1 MRWFR
6 GNSKDSSADLE
17 SGVFGSHLAESI
29 LRQSSF
35 KLQNRRND
43 GIGRSIQRV
52 RKRVERRLGRIGLGK
67 GKKVV
72 GGTEEATGS
81 CKFYSNGYLL
91 NDFTLNAIF
100 FFIVGLSRRSSFD
113 YGEGSKESEIV
124 VLKERRLIPLKPVKE
139 GMQRFSFLLEVCVP
153 GTVPDAQLIGAI
165 LDLVGAIL
173 LDNEQNSMIFNQIS

>member
-1 MRWFR
+1 MFWFITKFHYFPFSVRWFR

-17 SGVFGSHLAESI
+17 SGVFGSHLAASI

-35 KLQNRRND
+35 KLQNRRSD

-81 CKFYSNGYLL
+81 CKFYLNGYL
-91 NDFTLNAIF
+91 
-100 FFIVGLSRRSSFD
+100 
-113 YGEGSKESEIV
+113 
-124 VLKERRLIPLKPVKE
+124 
-139 GMQRFSFLLEVCVP
+139 
-153 GTVPDAQLIGAI
+153 
-165 LDLVGAIL
+165 
-173 LDNEQNSMIFNQIS
+173 FNLFYIK

>member
-6 GNSKDSSADLE
+6 RNSKDSSADLE
-17 SGVFGSHLAESI
+17 TGVFGSHLAASI

-35 KLQNRRND
+35 KLQNRQSD

-81 CKFYSNGYLL
+81 CKFHSNSYFF
-91 NDFTLNAIF
+91 NYYYFTLNEF
-100 FFIVGLSRRSSFD
+100 FSS
-113 YGEGSKESEIV
+113 
-124 VLKERRLIPLKPVKE
+124 
-139 GMQRFSFLLEVCVP
+139 
-153 GTVPDAQLIGAI
+153 
-165 LDLVGAIL
+165 
-173 LDNEQNSMIFNQIS
+173 

>member
-17 SGVFGSHLAESI
+17 SGVFGSHLAASI

-35 KLQNRRND
+35 KLQNRRSD

-72 GGTEEATGS
+72 GGTEEAAGS
-81 CKFYSNGYLL
+81 CTFYSILL
-91 NDFTLNAIF
+91 C
-100 FFIVGLSRRSSFD
+100 
-113 YGEGSKESEIV
+113 
-124 VLKERRLIPLKPVKE
+124 
-139 GMQRFSFLLEVCVP
+139 LLEYFP
-153 GTVPDAQLIGAI
+153 S
-165 LDLVGAIL
+165 
-173 LDNEQNSMIFNQIS
+173 NEFSIS